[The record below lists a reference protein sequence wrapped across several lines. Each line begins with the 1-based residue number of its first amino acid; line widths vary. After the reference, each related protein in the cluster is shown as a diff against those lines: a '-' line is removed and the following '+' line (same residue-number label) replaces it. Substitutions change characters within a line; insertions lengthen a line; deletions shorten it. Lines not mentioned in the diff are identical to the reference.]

1 MHSKTQ
7 SVIDRPANTRL
18 KLVWRPLG
26 FLVPNILCWNA
37 TVHLS
42 VAVTTPALCD
52 QSGTSSWLLLATLH
66 ADPQRTGFL
75 NTTSVRVMDVQLG
88 NLFGPYWNVSI
99 IVTNAS
105 TTLLNLWHLRQS
117 WSQKGAIYCTMGRKW
132 VTGGSMTSGS
142 VLPVKPGSC
151 FFFCS
156 C

>member
-1 MHSKTQ
+1 MPQ
-7 SVIDRPANTRL
+7 STWVLLWPRRP
-18 KLVWRPLG
+18 
-26 FLVPNILCWNA
+26 
-37 TVHLS
+37 
-42 VAVTTPALCD
+42 LCD
-52 QSGTSSWLLLATLH
+52 QSGTSSWLLSAALH

-151 FFFCS
+151 FSFVPVNLVVLQQYIWCINAHLQQYTAYRLRY
-156 C
+156 